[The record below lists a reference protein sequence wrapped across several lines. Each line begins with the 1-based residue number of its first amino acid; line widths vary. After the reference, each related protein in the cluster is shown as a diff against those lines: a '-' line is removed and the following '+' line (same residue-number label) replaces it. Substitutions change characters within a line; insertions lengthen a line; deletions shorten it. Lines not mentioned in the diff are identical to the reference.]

1 MKIMVAP
8 QKVGVGLDVNLATI
22 KERLPLVVGFT
33 EMDLGPHSF
42 VPKIIDTLGSSYTV
56 VSDAAA
62 GVHSQEIPVAI
73 RTGPSTSVIRS
84 QVIQISPD
92 VGTKGTGNDRYL
104 AIVRF
109 RHRDRTYVVMHTH
122 TNAVIQ
128 SHKTLELLHNERAKV
143 TAVAM
148 QTIEDRA
155 AAILADTTVTALW
168 IMGDFNYL
176 PVQDPQIEWKHSPQ
190 QTFARLGMRSTHT
203 RVIYLAWSKGV
214 HRRGRV
220 EVIGPGTT
228 RNASDHAFL
237 VSGFRRAPGP
247 P

>member
-1 MKIMVAP
+1 VKIMVAP
-8 QKVGVGLDVNLATI
+8 QKVGVGLDLNLATV
-22 KERLPLVVGFT
+22 KDRLPLVVGFT
-33 EMDLGPHSF
+33 EMDLGERSF
-42 VPKIIDTLGSSYTV
+42 VPKISDTLGSSYTV
-56 VSDAAA
+56 VSDAGV
-62 GVHSQEIPVAI
+62 GVHSEEIPIAI
-73 RTGPSTSVIRS
+73 RNGPTTSVLESKVIR
-84 QVIQISPD
+84 ISPK
-92 VGTKGTGNDRYL
+92 VGTKGIGNDRYL
-104 AIVRF
+104 ATVRF
-109 RHRDRTYVVMHTH
+109 SHRGRTYVVMHTH

-128 SHKTLELLHNERAKV
+128 SHKTLKMLDNERVDV

-155 AAILADTTVTALW
+155 AKVLRDPAVTALW

-190 QTFARLGMRSTHT
+190 QTFARLGMRSTNT

-214 HRRGRV
+214 HRRGGV

-237 VSGFRRAPGP
+237 VSGFRRAPTP